1 MCINFKTMK
10 VGFFFLMT
18 PSPRPR
24 TNRTPNFSI
33 VIGLDIE
40 IKRYKKQREL
50 IIVISLWSYFTNL
63 QLLLIRSIEST

>member
-18 PSPRPR
+18 PPPPDHAPSPLLTSRLL
-24 TNRTPNFSI
+24 
-33 VIGLDIE
+33 LDIE

-50 IIVISLWSYFTNL
+50 IIVISLWSYFAVVVN
-63 QLLLIRSIEST
+63 SFN